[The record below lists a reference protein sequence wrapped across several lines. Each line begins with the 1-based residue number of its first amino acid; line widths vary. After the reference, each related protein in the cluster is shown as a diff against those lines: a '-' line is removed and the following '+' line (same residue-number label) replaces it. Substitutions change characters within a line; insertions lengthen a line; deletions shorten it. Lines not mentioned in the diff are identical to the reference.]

1 MAANNGGF
9 TPDQLEALLQYASK
23 KLGTTPEKLKQTV
36 SGSADQLAASLPQ
49 KEAEQF
55 RAMASDRQKAEQ
67 FLQSPQAQQLL
78 RRMKEG
84 KKPLQRPRNWGKAR
98 NAVWMISRKK
108 SAPCSIRRTG

>member
-78 RRMKEG
+78 RRMKRA
-84 KKPLQRPRNWGKAR
+84 KSRQRPRNWGKAR

>member
-1 MAANNGGF
+1 MADNKGY

-23 KLGTTPEKLKQTV
+23 KLGTTPEKLKKP
-36 SGSADQLAASLPQ
+36 SPAAREQLAASLPQ

-55 RAMASDRQKAEQ
+55 RAMTEDRRKAEQ

-84 KKPLQRPRNWGKAR
+84 GK
-98 NAVWMISRKK
+98 S
-108 SAPCSIRRTG
+108 

>member
-49 KEAEQF
+49 KEAEHF

-84 KKPLQRPRNWGKAR
+84 KKP
-98 NAVWMISRKK
+98 
-108 SAPCSIRRTG
+108 

>member
-9 TPDQLEALLQYASK
+9 TPISWRRCCSTPARSWAPL
-23 KLGTTPEKLKQTV
+23 PEKLKQTV

-84 KKPLQRPRNWGKAR
+84 KKP
-98 NAVWMISRKK
+98 
-108 SAPCSIRRTG
+108 